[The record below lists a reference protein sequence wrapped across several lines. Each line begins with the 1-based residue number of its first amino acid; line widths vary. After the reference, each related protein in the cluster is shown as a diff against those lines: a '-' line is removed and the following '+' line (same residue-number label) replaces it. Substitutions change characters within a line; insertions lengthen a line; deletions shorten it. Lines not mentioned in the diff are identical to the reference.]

1 MKKIIILSDTDK
13 PRNGLLSQL
22 KKLFPECEIQI
33 LARHGEEAEEDM
45 MEQMGIFTGSIPVES
60 VS

>member
-1 MKKIIILSDTDK
+1 MKKIIILSDTGK

-33 LARHGEEAEEDM
+33 LPRHGEDVEEDM
-45 MEQMGIFTGSIPVES
+45 KAQMGFFTGRIPVES